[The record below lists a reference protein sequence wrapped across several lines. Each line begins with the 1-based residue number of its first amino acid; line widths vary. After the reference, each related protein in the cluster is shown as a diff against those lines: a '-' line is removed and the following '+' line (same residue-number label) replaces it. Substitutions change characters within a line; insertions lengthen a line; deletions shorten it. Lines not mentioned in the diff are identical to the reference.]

1 MRPHGAGSHHL
12 QPACVGDG
20 PSFVVEVEQDF
31 HVIRNEAD
39 RDHDD
44 MGLPAPSGELT

>member
-1 MRPHGAGSHHL
+1 MRPDGAGSYHL
-12 QPACVGDG
+12 QAACIGDG
-20 PSFVVEVEQDF
+20 PSFVVEVEQNF

-44 MGLPAPSGELT
+44 MGPLAPLGELT